1 MARRGPATASAGDSD
16 DRLIELTRRLAAVAT
31 ELGLAEIE
39 VESAGT
45 RLRVQRAGIPAPPV
59 VHAVATPPAGA
70 STTTI
75 EPAVVADVAAPAAIT
90 VEAPMVGTFYRASS
104 PTAEAFVREGD
115 IVKEGQILC
124 IIEAMKLMNEIES
137 KAAGRIVKILVENG
151 QPVEYGQ
158 PLFLLEPP
166 R

>member
-1 MARRGPATASAGDSD
+1 VSAGGD
-16 DRLIELTRRLAAVAT
+16 DRLIDLTRRLAAVVT
-31 ELGLAEIE
+31 ELGLTEIE

-45 RLRVQRAGIPAPPV
+45 RLRVQRAGTPVAPL
-59 VHAVATPPAGA
+59 VHAVPAPMISA
-70 STTTI
+70 APTTV
-75 EPAVVADVAAPAAIT
+75 EPAVVADVAAPAGIT

-104 PTAEAFVREGD
+104 PTAEPFVREGD
-115 IVKEGQILC
+115 VVKEGQVLC

-158 PLFLLEPP
+158 PLFLLEPQ